1 LNTLHVTAPDGLV
14 EKEALRERWLQEMF
28 EQAARDDSG
37 CMDEKTAISLI
48 QKLSCSGE
56 DTTVRIK
63 QKLAVSNAGLVY
75 IMQTR
80 FFSDNLLLN
89 EFPLYLLSIT

>member
-1 LNTLHVTAPDGLV
+1 MLTAPDGLE

-28 EQAARDDSG
+28 EQAARDESG

-63 QKLAVSNAGLVY
+63 QKLAVSNAGLIY
-75 IMQTR
+75 LLQTR
-80 FFSDNLLLN
+80 FSSESLLLK
-89 EFPLYLLSIT
+89 EFRLHLVLVT

>member
-1 LNTLHVTAPDGLV
+1 
-14 EKEALRERWLQEMF
+14 MF
-28 EQAARDDSG
+28 DQAARDESG

-63 QKLAVSNAGLVY
+63 QKLAVRNVGL
-75 IMQTR
+75 IC
-80 FFSDNLLLN
+80 
-89 EFPLYLLSIT
+89 ITTADMFTSWVFCY

>member
-1 LNTLHVTAPDGLV
+1 MHVTAPDGL
-14 EKEALRERWLQEMF
+14 EQKEALRERWLQEMF
-28 EQAARDDSG
+28 DQAARDESG

-63 QKLAVSNAGLVY
+63 QKLAVRNVGL
-75 IMQTR
+75 IR
-80 FFSDNLLLN
+80 
-89 EFPLYLLSIT
+89 ITTADTFTSRVVCY

>member
-1 LNTLHVTAPDGLV
+1 
-14 EKEALRERWLQEMF
+14 MF
-28 EQAARDDSG
+28 DQAARDESG

-63 QKLAVSNAGLVY
+63 QKLAVRNVGLIRITIWRHVY
-75 IMQTR
+75 
-80 FFSDNLLLN
+80 FSGSLLL
-89 EFPLYLLSIT
+89 SGW

>member
-1 LNTLHVTAPDGLV
+1 
-14 EKEALRERWLQEMF
+14 MF
-28 EQAARDDSG
+28 DQAARDESG

-63 QKLAVSNAGLVY
+63 QKLAVRNVKLIRIITADIFISRV
-75 IMQTR
+75 
-80 FFSDNLLLN
+80 LLKD
-89 EFPLYLLSIT
+89 FRLYLVLIT

>member
-1 LNTLHVTAPDGLV
+1 
-14 EKEALRERWLQEMF
+14 MF
-28 EQAARDDSG
+28 DQAARDESG

-63 QKLAVSNAGLVY
+63 QKLAVRNVGLIRTYNYCRHVHC
-75 IMQTR
+75 
-80 FFSDNLLLN
+80 SGNLLLN
-89 EFPLYLLSIT
+89 DFRLYLVLITKTE